1 MPGKR
6 AEGVSLRKFGVED
19 ELWEKALAKAKTESR
34 SLSSV
39 LREFL
44 REYVKS

>member
-19 ELWEKALAKAKTESR
+19 DLWEKALAKARSEGR
-34 SLSSV
+34 SLSAV
-39 LREFL
+39 IREFL
-44 REYVKS
+44 ESYVES